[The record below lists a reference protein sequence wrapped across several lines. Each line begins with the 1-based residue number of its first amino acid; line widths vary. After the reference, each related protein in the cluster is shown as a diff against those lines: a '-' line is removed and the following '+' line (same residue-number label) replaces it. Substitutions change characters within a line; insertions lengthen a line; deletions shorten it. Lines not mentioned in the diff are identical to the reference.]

1 MPKLL
6 RLFSLAPLLLA
17 LVAAAT
23 ERPDLVGHQLDVRID
38 PEQGTIAARDRLDLP
53 AESVSWDFF
62 LHRGL
67 DPRVVTGRAKLVR
80 LGTQG
85 HLEHFRLVPEGAAPV
100 TLGYGGRIHHPLE
113 ELHEGMGRARQGS
126 PGIISEDGVVLD
138 GFSGWYPQNPNT
150 LQHFDLRV
158 RLPKGWMA
166 VSQGAGP
173 EVSSLDESVSV
184 RWQEAQPQ
192 ESIYLI
198 ASPFERYT
206 KATAPGEAQVYLR
219 SADPQ
224 LAEGYLQA
232 TGRYLSLYNRLIG
245 PYPYAKFALVENFW
259 DTGFG
264 MPSFT
269 LLGPRVIRLP
279 FILHT
284 SFPHEV
290 LHNWW
295 GNGVYVDYDSGNWS
309 EGLTAYLA
317 DHLLAEQSGRGAE
330 YRRDSLRAYADYVRA
345 ANDFPLRDFRGRHGS
360 ASQAIGYGKA
370 LMVLHMLRRILGDE
384 TFVDALRRFYR
395 ENLFQRAGFDDLRRA
410 MEQESGRSL
419 EDFFR
424 RWTGRTGAPE
434 LALSDVRID
443 RTSSGRI
450 LRGRLEQVQSVDPF
464 PLQVPLVVH
473 LADGSILEAQVPLSG
488 RSTGFE
494 LPLPAAPVRLDVD
507 PRFDLFRTLV
517 PGESPATLS
526 ALFGSESGLILLP
539 ADAPTE
545 LAEGYRRLAEAW
557 RAGSPGWEVQM
568 DSDRKALPRD
578 RPLWLLGW
586 SNRFLADLISAQ
598 SQFQLDLLQR
608 SLHLPEGDYA
618 GKDFSLALV
627 RDSGR
632 QSVGWIGSL
641 DPTALPGLAR
651 KLPHYGKYSYLV
663 FQGGAPE
670 IRVKGRWP
678 VQDSSLMVWLSD
690 RRPGLTTPPHS
701 PLTAVLD

>member
-6 RLFSLAPLLLA
+6 SLFSLGPLLLA

-23 ERPDLVGHQLDVRID
+23 EHPALVGHRLDVRID
-38 PEQGTIAARDRLDLP
+38 PAQGTIAAQDLLDLP
-53 AESVSWDFF
+53 AGAGSWDFF
-62 LHRGL
+62 LHPGL
-67 DPRVVTGRAKLVR
+67 DPQVVAGHAKLAR
-80 LGTQG
+80 LGARG
-85 HLEHFRLVPEGAAPV
+85 HREHFRLVPEGSAPV
-100 TLGYGGRIHHPLE
+100 TLGYWGRIHHPLE
-113 ELHEGMGRARQGS
+113 ELREGMGRARQGS
-126 PGIISEDGVVLD
+126 PGIISDEGVVLD
-138 GFSGWYPQNPNT
+138 GFSGWYPQDPSG

-173 EVSSLDESVSV
+173 EVSSLDEDVSV
-184 RWQEAQPQ
+184 RWREAQPQ

-198 ASPFERYT
+198 AAPFERYT
-206 KATAPGEAQVYLR
+206 KATPHGEAQVYLR

-224 LAEGYLQA
+224 LAEGYLEA
-232 TGRYLSLYNRLIG
+232 TGRYLSLYSRLIG

-295 GNGVYVDYDSGNWS
+295 GNGVYVDYDTGNWS

-317 DHLLAEQSGRGAE
+317 DHLLAEQGGRGAE

-345 ANDFPLRDFRGRHGS
+345 ANDFPLHDFRGPHGS

-370 LMVLHMLRRILGDE
+370 LMVLHMLRRNLGDE
-384 TFVDALRRFYR
+384 TFVAALRRFYR

-410 MEQESGRSL
+410 MEQESGRAL
-419 EDFFR
+419 EAFFR
-424 RWTGRTGAPE
+424 RWIKRTGAPE
-434 LALSDVRID
+434 LALSNVRVD

-450 LRGRLEQVQSVDPF
+450 LHGRLEQVQSADPF

-473 LADGSILEAQVPLSG
+473 LTGGGILERQVALKG
-488 RSTGFE
+488 RSADFE
-494 LPLPAAPVRLDVD
+494 LPLPAAPIRVDVD
-507 PRFDLFRTLV
+507 PRFDLFRTLA

-539 ADAPTE
+539 ADAPAD

-557 RAGSPGWEVQM
+557 REGSPGWVIQM
-568 DSDRKALPRD
+568 DSDRKSLPRD

-586 SNRFLADLISAQ
+586 SNRFLADLISDQ
-598 SQFQLDLLQR
+598 SQFQLDAARR
-608 SLHLPEGDYA
+608 SLHLPQGDYA

-627 RDSGR
+627 RDHGG
-632 QSVGWIGSL
+632 QSVGWIGSP
-641 DPTALPGLAR
+641 DPSALPGLAR

-678 VQDSSLMVWLSD
+678 VQDSTLMVWLSD
-690 RRPGLTTPPHS
+690 RRSELAIPPHR
-701 PLTAVLD
+701 PLTGVSY